1 MDPDDKRSLQWV
13 RPPQQ
18 ARSQQ
23 TLTRLL
29 DAAEE
34 LAAEK
39 GFDDTTVAE
48 VARRADSSVGAFYAR
63 FRDKDALLNA
73 VYQRYLEQAQ
83 ATADD
88 VLDPERWDGAAVPEI
103 LRAVVRF
110 VVSVYRDQGGL
121 IRAFVVRGHS
131 DSDFRERQERYS
143 DYVNA
148 RLAKLLLAR
157 SAELDTDDP
166 ERASAFA
173 LTVMFATIESSVLF
187 GELRT
192 GALTF
197 SDDEL
202 AAELTRACLNTLG
215 VVAPNSAGPRS

>member
-1 MDPDDKRSLQWV
+1 MPDRPRSLQWI

-18 ARSQQ
+18 ARSRE

-29 DAAEE
+29 DAAEA

-39 GFDDTTVAE
+39 GFEDTTVAE
-48 VARRADSSVGAFYAR
+48 VARRAGSSVGAFYAR
-63 FRDKDALLNA
+63 FHDKNALLHA
-73 VYQRYLEQAQ
+73 VYERYIEQAQ

-88 VLDPERWDGAAVPEI
+88 VLGPERWAGASVPEI
-103 LRAVVRF
+103 LHAVVRF
-110 VVSVYRDQGGL
+110 VVSVYRDQGEL
-121 IRAFVVRGHS
+121 IRAFVVRGHT
-131 DSDFRERQERYS
+131 DSDFRQRQERYS

-148 RLAKLLLAR
+148 RLTKLLLAR
-157 SAELDTDDP
+157 RAELAADDP

-173 LTVMFATIESSVLF
+173 LTLMFATIESSVLF

-202 AAELTRACLNTLG
+202 AAELTRACLYYLG
-215 VVAPNSAGPRS
+215 GNAPNSTGSIS